1 MLEGGHITSPPLSSH
16 SPPHLPPLPQFT
28 PSSSICHSDAR
39 ILNMSMIVQ
48 CDGNVTLKVDDSENS
63 KPISTILTIDRPDV
77 PSYQHKPLKYQKQNL
92 VTVKRNNK
100 VVEASRLPVVLNHNP
115 RSLYNKAEEFC
126 TLIEQTEAGVC
137 CISESWDRL
146 HIPGG
151 SLISDIID
159 IEGYKWIQN
168 VVQRN
173 KKGGKPAI
181 LINEE
186 MFHIKELC
194 PNIITV
200 PIGVEA
206 VWALIIPKNL
216 PPNSKVKQIA
226 VASIYY
232 SSKQTKKNDFLD
244 HISQSYNLLCAKY
257 GDNLGFLIAGDFNQL
272 RLAPLLNLSSD
283 LKQVVTTKT
292 RTNPDAILD
301 KILTNLHNY
310 YLTPT
315 TLPPLDNDIDSSG
328 KPSDHLIVVWNPL
341 STANPT
347 QQKKYK
353 TVKYRPFTE
362 SGVREMG
369 QWVQKQSW
377 SDIYKVSCVNLKTEK
392 FEEMIM
398 EKVNLFFPEKTLR
411 LCEDDKPWMTC
422 GLKNLDRQRK
432 REYSK
437 NKKSIKWRALEEKFK
452 EKSAEAKPAYYI
464 NMVEDLL
471 TSNPGQWYS
480 KIKRMSNIDPTKDD
494 KVFVQELMGLPSSVQ
509 AEIIADQFAAISNEY
524 EPLKA
529 DDINIPNMAD
539 SKPAPLFEPYQ
550 IYEKIKKMKKRH
562 QLSLAIYPGE

>member
-28 PSSSICHSDAR
+28 PSSSICHSDAS

-48 CDGNVTLKVDDSENS
+48 CDGNVTLKVDESENS
-63 KPISTILTIDRPDV
+63 QPISTILTIDRPDV
-77 PSYQHKPLKYQKQNL
+77 PSYQHKPLKYQKRNI

-100 VVEASRLPVVLNHNP
+100 VVEASRLPVVLNLNP

-137 CISESWDRL
+137 CISESWDRS

-257 GDNLGFLIAGDFNQL
+257 GDNLGFLIAGDFNQV

-341 STANPT
+341 STANPS

-369 QWVQKQSW
+369 QWVQKQS
-377 SDIYKVSCVNLKTEK
+377 
-392 FEEMIM
+392 
-398 EKVNLFFPEKTLR
+398 
-411 LCEDDKPWMTC
+411 
-422 GLKNLDRQRK
+422 
-432 REYSK
+432 
-437 NKKSIKWRALEEKFK
+437 
-452 EKSAEAKPAYYI
+452 
-464 NMVEDLL
+464 
-471 TSNPGQWYS
+471 
-480 KIKRMSNIDPTKDD
+480 
-494 KVFVQELMGLPSSVQ
+494 
-509 AEIIADQFAAISNEY
+509 
-524 EPLKA
+524 
-529 DDINIPNMAD
+529 
-539 SKPAPLFEPYQ
+539 
-550 IYEKIKKMKKRH
+550 
-562 QLSLAIYPGE
+562 